1 MRILIVTIC
10 LLMTLSGQ
18 AQRDKDTTVSL
29 DLSSSG
35 MIPLHITDDTPLHAY
50 QIGRHIYTVNRCGNK
65 RMLVTIPSI
74 ASTRYDIAN
83 CRISK
88 LLPMQLLQP
97 ACLLHTGL
105 DVAYI
110 QSGSLLWA
118 LAGKPALCDKALLT
132 SSYSPVS
139 ESGLSVFDFDWAMSL
154 MNHFH
159 FQRGLNHY
167 TAGIS
172 VDGDGIGYRLGF

>member
-35 MIPLHITDDTPLHAY
+35 MIPLHITDDAPLYA
-50 QIGRHIYTVNRCGNK
+50 INRCGSK